1 MNESTALTALH
12 TFRHALYDC
21 FERRADA
28 LMELTDALL
37 TAGPVL
43 SPVHLSQEAVHRRG
57 WGSLYAAL
65 AQGRVNS
72 PALRQL
78 LAQYPLAE
86 GQPIYAVDC
95 SVWAR
100 CAAAT
105 SPQRGYYYHSSRHS
119 GGVPVVAGW
128 SYQWISQLSFR
139 RDSWT
144 APVDVQRVPRTTDVN
159 TAAATQ
165 IKALLAR
172 VPAGRPVPLF
182 VFDAGYDPVQLAL
195 DLDGVAAATLVRL
208 RKDRCFY
215 ADPDPATVART
226 GRPPQHGHKFDCT
239 RPTMWPVPSAE
250 LRTED
255 PQYGTVRVRAW
266 AGLHPKQQNH
276 AARGTRKTR
285 PVVRGPLILV
295 EVSRLPGPPR
305 PWQQLWLWWAGLG
318 MPDLDVRWR
327 AYIRR
332 VDEEHTF
339 RFLTQVLNWTLPR
352 VRHPAQADRWTW
364 LVLAAYT
371 HLRLAAACVQDRRL
385 PWERPRRE
393 ERMLSPY
400 RVRRAFSALLL
411 IVGTPAN
418 APKPCGRSPG
428 AAQRPPVR
436 AGATPSRGQD
446 DAHEALT
453 GPKAA
458 PSARRP
464 PRRAP
469 SLLRTIDLRISLAT
483 GIVATSGPV

>member
-1 MNESTALTALH
+1 MNASTAFATLQAFRLALH
-12 TFRHALYDC
+12 TC

-28 LMELTDALL
+28 LTELTDALL
-37 TAGPVL
+37 TAGPVP
-43 SPVHLSQEAVHRRG
+43 SPAHLSLEAVHRRG

-65 AQGRVNS
+65 AKGRVNS
-72 PALRQL
+72 AALRDL
-78 LAQYPLAE
+78 LAQHPLTA

-105 SPQRGYYYHSSRHS
+105 SPARGYHYHSSRHT
-119 GGVPVVAGW
+119 GGIPVVAGW

-144 APVDVQRVPRTTDVN
+144 APLDVQRVPLTADVN
-159 TAAATQ
+159 TVAAIQ
-165 IKALLAR
+165 IKGLLPR
-172 VPAGRPVPLF
+172 LPPSSPVPLF

-195 DLDGVAAATLVRL
+195 DLDGVPVATLVRL

-215 ADPDPATVART
+215 ADPDPARVART
-226 GRPPQHGHKFDCT
+226 GRPPRHGHKVDCT
-239 RPTMWPVPSAE
+239 APASWLPPSAE
-250 LRTED
+250 LHTED

-285 PVVRGPLILV
+285 PVVRGTLILV

-305 PWQQLWLWWAGLG
+305 PWQLLWLWWSGPG
-318 MPDLDVRWR
+318 TPDLAMIWR

-332 VDEEHTF
+332 FDEEHTF
-339 RFLTQVLNWTLPR
+339 RFLKQVLNWTIPR
-352 VRHPAQADRWTW
+352 VRHPEQADRWTW

-371 HLRLAAACVQDRRL
+371 QLRLAAACAQDRCL
-385 PWERPRRE
+385 PWERPRQE
-393 ERMLSPY
+393 HALSPY

-411 IVGTPAN
+411 LVGTPAT

-428 AAQRPPVR
+428 RPKGR
-436 AGATPSRGQD
+436 LS
-446 DAHEALT
+446 
-453 GPKAA
+453 GP
-458 PSARRP
+458 ARRHPVVKTTP
-464 PRRAP
+464 PPPTRAP
-469 SLLRTIDLRISLAT
+469 KRRQARVAAAT
-483 GIVATSGPV
+483 KSA